1 MSMTI
6 GSTTDALAN
15 VSSPANQI
23 SIATLKMG
31 LDASSSTAAQL
42 LQQMPPAPQPMHL
55 GQSVNVLA

>member
-31 LDASSSTAAQL
+31 MDAQASTAMQL
-42 LQQMPPAPQPMHL
+42 LQQMPPAPQPAHL
-55 GQSVNVLA
+55 GQSVNTFA